1 MDIRIPS
8 ITRLN
13 QYFRNP
19 KLSTMKKYLAILT
32 LVPLLWA
39 CEEDGNG
46 GNNGPS
52 GYPTDNLDP
61 EEEKPALLF
70 FNYDPSSGASAGLE
84 ITRLILEDNFQNE
97 LNHLSF
103 VLDPNSPLY
112 SDKSDSLAQLL
123 GPSFAPSFFL
133 NGTSVMPGLN
143 LIVDIEDAVMRRP
156 VASVEHAVTR
166 TDTAWLVDAKV
177 KFWRDTLGAGFRIAT
192 YFLAN
197 VDAANYSTLG
207 LDLRMGEV
215 QNFIAQGDSLSTW
228 ITDVPNLDST
238 RNVTSNGEVYV
249 HPFVLVDNFWPLSFL
264 GRELGSFTP
273 FGFQFNENDI
283 IGTRSTP
290 IRSYFLYPEEME
302 DPDEMAYA
310 FEPAFLTVI
319 WFQNPATGNVS
330 YINSFLSTS
339 R

>member
-1 MDIRIPS
+1 
-8 ITRLN
+8 
-13 QYFRNP
+13 
-19 KLSTMKKYLAILT
+19 
-32 LVPLLWA
+32 
-39 CEEDGNG
+39 
-46 GNNGPS
+46 
-52 GYPTDNLDP
+52 
-61 EEEKPALLF
+61 
-70 FNYDPSSGASAGLE
+70 
-84 ITRLILEDNFQNE
+84 
-97 LNHLSF
+97 
-103 VLDPNSPLY
+103 
-112 SDKSDSLAQLL
+112 
-123 GPSFAPSFFL
+123 
-133 NGTSVMPGLN
+133 MPGLN

-339 R
+339 RWGESESATKKPNPERIGLFCLREIYRLLFPGEEGSGGHLLRYRFAYHGQLNVIVFG